1 MTLTPDVNNPAQPA
15 LQATQP
21 APAAGRK
28 VSAPWTGA
36 LVALGALVAAVGTFL
51 PFEKIVAFHGQSA
64 VATATFTGLGSKST
78 TGLPINGL
86 KAGNG
91 GMIILVAS
99 VVAVVCGLIMVAN
112 HGRLWARIVGLV
124 ALVVAGVLCM
134 ATFGAASDDQKK
146 LNASADPGWSAHA
159 LVKLGVD
166 IAAVGL
172 GVAVVGAILAFFVRR
187 SRAA

>member
-1 MTLTPDVNNPAQPA
+1 MTLTPDVNNPAQA
-15 LQATQP
+15 
-21 APAAGRK
+21 APQVSQSAGPK

-36 LVALGALVAAVGTFL
+36 LMALGALVAAVGTFL
-51 PFEKIVAFHGQSA
+51 PFEKIVAFHGHAA

-99 VVAVVCGLIMVAN
+99 IVGVICGLVVLAN
-112 HGRLWARIVGLV
+112 HGRVWARIVGLL
-124 ALVVAGVLCM
+124 AIVVAGTLCL
-134 ATFGAASDDQKK
+134 ATFGAATDDQDK
-146 LNASADPGWSAHA
+146 LNASAQPGWSAHA

-166 IAAVGL
+166 VAAIGL
-172 GVAVVGAILAFFVRR
+172 GVALLGAILALFVRR
-187 SRAA
+187 RRSA